1 MQIQEF
7 NDRFD
12 EVNTELLGCI
22 ASLSPTNSFQEFD
35 QLKVM
40 RLSEFYPEDLSPI
53 ERITLEH
60 QLAIPCEPRLL
71 CSATIAK
78 KKLIEK
84 DVVIEVAVVADS
96 YRSCWDEVAMG
107 LIWPN
112 NSQGL
117 VEEQNKNCFKENN
130 KHFLIVCKYTIQETM
145 PEVESNSLRCMQKME

>member
-1 MQIQEF
+1 
-7 NDRFD
+7 
-12 EVNTELLGCI
+12 
-22 ASLSPTNSFQEFD
+22 
-35 QLKVM
+35 M
-40 RLSEFYPEDLSPI
+40 RLSEFYPEDFSPI

-107 LIWPN
+107 L
-112 NSQGL
+112 

-130 KHFLIVCKYTIQETM
+130 KHFLIVCKYAIQETM